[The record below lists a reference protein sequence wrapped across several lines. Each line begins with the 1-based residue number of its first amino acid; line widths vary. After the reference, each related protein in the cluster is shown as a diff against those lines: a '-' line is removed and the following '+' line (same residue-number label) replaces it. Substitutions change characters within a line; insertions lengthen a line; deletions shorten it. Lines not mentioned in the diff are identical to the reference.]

1 MQPKNERKRTDKR
14 TDIVND
20 YPGLPMCTTLVQ
32 IGINACKYKA
42 LKEKMST
49 DECWPGGPSLLAVL
63 QSNFVSQTHRR
74 RCPKKMKEKPY
85 TVLLALKA
93 VMPSSLVP
101 FFEKSFITIVH
112 NIIILFLVN
121 DIICVNFYLYNIL
134 SLV

>member
-93 VMPSSLVP
+93 VMPSSLV
-101 FFEKSFITIVH
+101 FYCGECLSYMIRVYIV
-112 NIIILFLVN
+112 NLLSRLFYIN
-121 DIICVNFYLYNIL
+121 
-134 SLV
+134 